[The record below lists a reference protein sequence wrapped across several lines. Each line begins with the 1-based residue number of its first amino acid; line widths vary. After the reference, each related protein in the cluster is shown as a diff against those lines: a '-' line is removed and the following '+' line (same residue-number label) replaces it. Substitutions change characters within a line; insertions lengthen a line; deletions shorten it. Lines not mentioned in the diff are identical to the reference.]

1 MSDGSDLTSIFIGFS
16 GGSICTTGFGFYILI
31 GFDIGLDFDFNESV
45 LLDL

>member
-1 MSDGSDLTSIFIGFS
+1 MSDGSESTSIFIGFF

-31 GFDIGLDFDFNESV
+31 GFDIGLDFNESV